1 MLVLMIATAIA
12 TYTAL
17 SSVAD
22 NMRNRQEAYTKYN
35 AGFVI
40 MYGGTPAGLTSDLF
54 NSPSLNSYPFDDE
67 IISQIESRE
76 GVEAVYKVTIV
87 QLPYQMPDGGHIPI
101 GLIGVETRATE
112 AAILPYANMWEGK
125 FLTPTD
131 NASAIINIGLN
142 NAISPASDKIV
153 LHVLDRNYTLSAIG
167 VYDSL
172 LPEEMDPSESAVVDL
187 DTFWQ
192 MIEVPPRLQRYSSL
206 LVQVRDPS
214 WGGKIAEEL
223 RNDYGKGDIYIIYQ
237 YELAKASVELMRS
250 TSIFYGFIDATMLV
264 AVGAVIMLIRIL
276 DLIKRKGEI
285 GLLTAVG
292 WRERDLVAYLFSQ
305 SLIIGVIGAAL
316 GTVISF
322 VSGPQISRALI
333 PVELNIMTNIRPEE
347 PTITYLPYALLL
359 TVSFSVTAFV
369 GAYLYYRRLTPLK
382 MLEDV

>member
-1 MLVLMIATAIA
+1 MLVLMIATAMA
-12 TYTAL
+12 TYMAL

-35 AGFVI
+35 AGFII
-40 MYGGTPAGLTSDLF
+40 MYGGTPVGLRSDLF

-76 GVEAVYKVTIV
+76 GVEDVYRVTIV
-87 QLPYQMPDGGHIPI
+87 QLPYQMPNGGHIPI
-101 GLIGVETRATE
+101 GLIGVETRAAK

-125 FLTPTD
+125 FLTSAD
-131 NASAIINIGLN
+131 NDSVIINIGLN
-142 NAISPASDKIV
+142 NAISQASDEIV
-153 LHVLDRNYTLSAIG
+153 LHVLGRNYTLSKIG

-172 LPEEMDPSESAVVDL
+172 LPEEMDPSESVVVDL

-192 MIEVPPRLQRYSSL
+192 MIGVPPRLQRYSSL
-206 LVQVRDPS
+206 LIQVKDPA
-214 WGGKIAEEL
+214 WGRKIAEEL
-223 RNDYGKGDIYIIYQ
+223 RNDYSKGDLYIIYQ

-250 TSIFYGFIDATMLV
+250 TAIFYGFIDALMLV
-264 AVGAVIMLIRIL
+264 VVAAVIVLIRIL

-292 WRERDLVAYLFSQ
+292 WRERDLVFYLFSQ
-305 SLIIGVIGAAL
+305 SLIIGVVGAAL
-316 GTVISF
+316 GIVISF
-322 VSGPQISRALI
+322 VSGPQLSRALI
-333 PVELNIMTNIRPEE
+333 PAELYIMTNVGPEA
-347 PTITYLPYALLL
+347 PAITYLPYALLL
-359 TVSFSVTAFV
+359 TVSFSITAFV

>member
-1 MLVLMIATAIA
+1 MLVLMIAASMA

-54 NSPSLNSYPFDDE
+54 NSPPLNSYPFDDE

-76 GVEAVYKVTIV
+76 GVEDVYGLTIV

-101 GLIGVETRATE
+101 GLIGVETRAAE

-131 NASAIINIGLN
+131 NASVIINIGLN
-142 NAISPASDKIV
+142 NAISPASDEIV
-153 LHVLDRNYTLSAIG
+153 LHVLDRNYTLSMIG

-172 LPEEMDPSESAVVDL
+172 LPEEMDPPESAVVDL

-192 MIEVPPRLQRYSSL
+192 MMGVPPRLQRYSSL
-206 LVQVRDPS
+206 LIQVRDPS
-214 WGGKIAEEL
+214 WGGEIAKEL
-223 RNDYGKGDIYIIYQ
+223 RDDYGKGGTYIIYQ

-264 AVGAVIMLIRIL
+264 AVGAIIVLIRIL

-322 VSGPQISRALI
+322 VSGPQLSRALI
-333 PVELNIMTNIRPEE
+333 PVELNIMTNVRPEE
-347 PTITYLPYALLL
+347 PTITYLLYALLL
-359 TVSFSVTAFV
+359 TLSFSVTAFV